1 MMLKST
7 SLPNPTPVF
16 TPFDPSRYPI
26 MESTRLVSARL
37 SIRARIHA
45 TVMRSAD
52 VGSGRSTVV
61 LDGIAIL
68 STLSAQVVSRTE
80 VGGRDTSFRA
90 TCAEAVLI
98 EPARGFVLQS
108 IRVPVD
114 DERDPGIALCWLD
127 HEFAPIGEEARMGRL
142 GTQPLR
148 HSFLVSLPIDVRL
161 WVTARRGDSA
171 AAVELGG
178 EITLERGV
186 LARLGLRDP
195 DSDAAAAPNRP
206 DSVVLAASP
215 RSRIVSIPSQIV
227 PIVEGES
234 PRISVRFLGDEGAQ
248 AGFEYIVGRYVNQL
262 PASA

>member
-26 MESTRLVSARL
+26 MESTRLVSAHL

-52 VGSGRSTVV
+52 AGSGRSTVV

-68 STLSAQVVSRTE
+68 SALSAQVVSRTE
-80 VGGRDTSFRA
+80 AGGRDTLRA

-98 EPARGFVLQS
+98 EPARGFALQS

-114 DERDPGIALCWLD
+114 DERNPAIALCWLD
-127 HEFAPIGEEARMGRL
+127 HEFAPIGEEARMGQL

-161 WVTARRGDSA
+161 WVTARRGDAA
-171 AAVELGG
+171 AAVDLGG
-178 EITLERGV
+178 EIAFERGV

-195 DSDAAAAPNRP
+195 DSDAAPNRS
-206 DSVVLAASP
+206 DSVFLAASP
-215 RSRIVSIPSQIV
+215 RSRIVSIPSQLV

-234 PRISVRFLGDEGAQ
+234 PRISVRFLGDAGAP
-248 AGFEYIVGRYVNQL
+248 AGFEYIVGRFVRAL
-262 PASA
+262 PESA